1 MRTQLPQDVRVGRFS
16 ARFAFHDTP
25 EVIERLEAIA
35 AESATSA
42 ASIVRLA
49 LRQFLRD
56 FGGERRVG

>member
-1 MRTQLPQDVRVGRFS
+1 
-16 ARFAFHDTP
+16 
-25 EVIERLEAIA
+25 VIERLEAIA